1 MIMNDL
7 TFILLPVLA
16 FGMIAVYVLRKL
28 SILHKQELEQKRK
41 EQQP

>member
-16 FGMIAVYVLRKL
+16 FGMIAVYVLCKL
-28 SILHKQELEQKRK
+28 SIMHKKRK